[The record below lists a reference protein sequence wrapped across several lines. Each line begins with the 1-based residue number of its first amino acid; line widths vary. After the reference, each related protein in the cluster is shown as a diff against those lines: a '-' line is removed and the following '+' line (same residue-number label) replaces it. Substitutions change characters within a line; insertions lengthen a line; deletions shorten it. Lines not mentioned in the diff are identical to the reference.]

1 MSKFFLLYL
10 APVSAIE
17 QMMAN
22 SNPEQMKAGMDAWMG
37 WMKKHEKAIVDM
49 GAPLG
54 KTKRVTATSVAS
66 VRNEVTGYTIVEAGS
81 HDAAAA
87 MLVGHPHLRREA
99 LFLEQLAHQFHR
111 CSFIAPPLHEQVE
124 NLAFVVN
131 RAPEPELPARDRH
144 GHLIERPS
152 RGWPQA
158 STPKFSGEQRPEL

>member
-22 SNPEQMKAGMDAWMG
+22 SNPEQMKVGMDAWMG

-66 VRNEVTGYTIVEAGS
+66 VKNEVTGYTIVEAES

-87 MLVGHPHLRREA
+87 VLVGHPHLNMPGA
-99 LFLEQLAHQFHR
+99 YVDVL
-111 CSFIAPPLHEQVE
+111 SV
-124 NLAFVVN
+124 
-131 RAPEPELPARDRH
+131 
-144 GHLIERPS
+144 
-152 RGWPQA
+152 
-158 STPKFSGEQRPEL
+158 TPIPGM

>member
-17 QMMAN
+17 QMMSN
-22 SNPEQMKAGMDAWMG
+22 SNPEQMKAGMDAWME

-66 VRNEVTGYTIVEAGS
+66 VRNEVTGYTIVEAES

-87 MLVGHPHLRREA
+87 LLVGHPHLNMPGA
-99 LFLEQLAHQFHR
+99 YVDVL
-111 CSFIAPPLHEQVE
+111 SV
-124 NLAFVVN
+124 
-131 RAPEPELPARDRH
+131 
-144 GHLIERPS
+144 
-152 RGWPQA
+152 
-158 STPKFSGEQRPEL
+158 TPIPGM

>member
-10 APVSAIE
+10 APISAIE

-37 WMKKHEKAIVDM
+37 WMKKHEKSIVDM

-66 VRNEVTGYTIVEAGS
+66 VRNEVTGYTVVEAES

-87 MLVGHPHLRREA
+87 MLVGHPHLNVPGA
-99 LFLEQLAHQFHR
+99 YVDVL
-111 CSFIAPPLHEQVE
+111 SV
-124 NLAFVVN
+124 
-131 RAPEPELPARDRH
+131 
-144 GHLIERPS
+144 
-152 RGWPQA
+152 
-158 STPKFSGEQRPEL
+158 TPIPGMQG